1 MYFSPVQIARS
12 IDALGGVHSFHGI
25 TFLACKRAE
34 LPVGAEVVFA
44 LDNFTDQFLQEHH
57 KLDPGSDWFFQPFKS
72 ADREKKWVR
81 PDYSAKGLQ
90 SVNTRSF
97 LAAFIHPHNSR
108 IWAWAADYV
117 SFLEKKLLQ
126 GNRLPAFHLAV
137 WLYRDFDWKSETS
150 LDDVVA
156 TLLSDY
162 HITSD
167 EVERLFDIELPSGLD
182 KSDVF
187 QEELGTWDDLRQLLP
202 APPDAKPDQGGTLSY
217 LATSGLGPAYRFVL
231 EPAERLSLIT
241 GDNGLGKSFLL
252 EAAWWA
258 LTGTWAGRPSYPSPT
273 QRNTDVEI
281 SFAIEGEHSK
291 ATRKTIQFD
300 WKTLSW
306 PAPKNRPTIAG
317 LIVYARVDGSFAVW
331 DPARQ
336 ALPSSASQKGDRSVF
351 TSAEVWDGL
360 PGRIEGLIR
369 DWVRWQSNAQGDQ
382 FKSFE
387 KVLAKLSPP
396 DLGQLKPGPTVRIP
410 DDPRDIPTL
419 IHPYGETPIV
429 YASAGVRRIVT
440 LAYLVVWAWHEHLV
454 AASMAQTLPQRRMV
468 VLVDE
473 LEAHLHPKWQR
484 SFLPALMELSE
495 MLSSTLQAQYIVATH
510 SPLVMASS
518 ESVFTD
524 STDKLFHLDME
535 SSGEISLKE
544 IDYVA
549 FGDVSSW
556 LTSPV
561 FELRHARSNEG
572 EAAIEAAKLVQLRG
586 QGPSSEIRAIH
597 ERLKQHIASDDRF
610 WPRWIAF
617 AERFGAIS

>member
-1 MYFSPVQIARS
+1 MIEQSGPEKS
-12 IDALGGVHSFHGI
+12 TCLE
-25 TFLACKRAE
+25 RAE

-117 SFLEKKLLQ
+117 SFLEKKLLK

-137 WLYRDFDWKSETS
+137 WLYHDFVWRPETS

-156 TLLSDY
+156 TLLLDY

-167 EVERLFDIELPSGLD
+167 EVERLFDIASPSGLD
-182 KSDVF
+182 KFDVF
-187 QEELGTWDDLRQLLP
+187 QEELATWDDLRELLP

-258 LTGTWAGRPSYPSPT
+258 LTGTWAGRPSYPNPT

-306 PAPKNRPTIAG
+306 PAP
-317 LIVYARVDGSFAVW
+317 
-331 DPARQ
+331 
-336 ALPSSASQKGDRSVF
+336 
-351 TSAEVWDGL
+351 
-360 PGRIEGLIR
+360 
-369 DWVRWQSNAQGDQ
+369 
-382 FKSFE
+382 
-387 KVLAKLSPP
+387 
-396 DLGQLKPGPTVRIP
+396 
-410 DDPRDIPTL
+410 
-419 IHPYGETPIV
+419 
-429 YASAGVRRIVT
+429 
-440 LAYLVVWAWHEHLV
+440 
-454 AASMAQTLPQRRMV
+454 
-468 VLVDE
+468 
-473 LEAHLHPKWQR
+473 
-484 SFLPALMELSE
+484 
-495 MLSSTLQAQYIVATH
+495 
-510 SPLVMASS
+510 
-518 ESVFTD
+518 
-524 STDKLFHLDME
+524 
-535 SSGEISLKE
+535 
-544 IDYVA
+544 
-549 FGDVSSW
+549 
-556 LTSPV
+556 
-561 FELRHARSNEG
+561 
-572 EAAIEAAKLVQLRG
+572 
-586 QGPSSEIRAIH
+586 
-597 ERLKQHIASDDRF
+597 
-610 WPRWIAF
+610 
-617 AERFGAIS
+617 